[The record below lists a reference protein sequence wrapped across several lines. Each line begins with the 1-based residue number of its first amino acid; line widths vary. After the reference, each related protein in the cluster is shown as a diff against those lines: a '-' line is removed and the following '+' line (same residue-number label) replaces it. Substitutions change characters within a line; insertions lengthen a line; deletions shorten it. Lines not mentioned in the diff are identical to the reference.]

1 LLDQVQRSQ
10 KISVLAVTRGPAP
23 VILLLRDRG
32 SQVVDCEMTALDT
45 VLIIIETSRKMHGE
59 VTIPCVPFWNWTVHN
74 SETWPWGVLPIG
86 VVEAQQ
92 LPTRP
97 TPTGCLPVDENVA
110 WALSSKR
117 WFGLQLGFLRT
128 GVSWFQIQDDS
139 R

>member
-1 LLDQVQRSQ
+1 
-10 KISVLAVTRGPAP
+10 
-23 VILLLRDRG
+23 
-32 SQVVDCEMTALDT
+32 MTALDT
-45 VLIIIETSRKMHGE
+45 VLIIIETSRKMYGE
-59 VTIPCVPFWNWTVHN
+59 VTIPCVPFWNWTVQN

-92 LPTRP
+92 LPTRL

-110 WALSSKR
+110 WALSSER